1 MVCAI
6 LAKSYIE
13 DRLVGDAK
21 KKIYEYLIEGATSGL
36 TDDALYSFIIKKVPK
51 ANSKRIVRAGFLA
64 LSDPSLTD
72 RTILNVI
79 YALAIKHRLAGD
91 AFEEEADSGDSSP
104 ELAET
109 SSSKTEGGATTEKK
123 RKK

>member
-36 TDDALYSFIIKKVPK
+36 TDDALYAFIVKKVPK
-51 ANSKRIVRAGFLA
+51 ANSQRIARAGFLA
-64 LSDPSLTD
+64 LSDPALTD

-91 AFEEEADSGDSSP
+91 AFEEEAESGDNSL
-104 ELAET
+104 EMAET
-109 SSSKTEGGATTEKK
+109 SSSKAGGSATAQKK